1 MSNIT
6 RIDDVRVSDI
16 QPTKFGIELLADTIA
31 ESIKDGHTEP
41 IAVAVKMTALEQLA
55 KEVRERI
62 KEDVQAELSKHPKSK
77 AEILG
82 ASVTQF
88 DSIRYAYDHIPEWK
102 ELTNQIDE
110 LTAKRK
116 AIEDEE
122 KKWRRGELPVISAT
136 TTFKV
141 TLSK

>member
-6 RIDDVRVSDI
+6 RIDDVKVSDI

-55 KEVRERI
+55 KEVRDRI
-62 KEDVQAELSKHPKSK
+62 KDDVQSELSKHPKSK

-82 ASVTQF
+82 ASVSQMDT
-88 DSIRYAYDHIPEWK
+88 IRYDYSHIAEWAELDAKIK
-102 ELTNQIDE
+102 ELTE
-110 LTAKRK
+110 RKK

-136 TTFKV
+136 STFKV

>member
-41 IAVAVKMTALEQLA
+41 MAVAVKMTALEQLA

-62 KEDVQAELSKHPKSK
+62 KEDVQAELAKHPKSK

-102 ELTNQIDE
+102 ELTQQIDE
-110 LTAKRK
+110 HTAKRK

-136 TTFKV
+136 STFKI
-141 TLSK
+141 TLAK

>member
-1 MSNIT
+1 MSNVT
-6 RIDDVRVSDI
+6 RIDDVRMSDI

-55 KEVRERI
+55 KEVRDRI
-62 KEDVQAELSKHPKSK
+62 KDDVQSELSKHPKSK

-82 ASVTQF
+82 ASVSQMDT
-88 DSIRYAYDHIPEWK
+88 IRYDYSHIAEWSELDAKIK
-102 ELTNQIDE
+102 ELTE
-110 LTAKRK
+110 RKK

-136 TTFKV
+136 STFKV